1 MKIFKLKTIFVVLL
15 FVLPLTIL
23 AQVSVSGVVSDER
36 GDTLPGV
43 NVIVKGTTRGTATDY
58 DGKFTVQVSPGEV
71 IEFWFRGLE
80 KEELIVGIKPN
91 LQVIY
96 GN

>member
-1 MKIFKLKTIFVVLL
+1 MKIFNLKTIFIVLL

-71 IEFWFRGLE
+71 IEVSFMGFN
-80 KEELIVGIKPN
+80 K
-91 LQVIY
+91 
-96 GN
+96 

>member
-1 MKIFKLKTIFVVLL
+1 MKIFNLKTIFIVLL

-58 DGKFTVQVSPGEV
+58 DGK
-71 IEFWFRGLE
+71 
-80 KEELIVGIKPN
+80 
-91 LQVIY
+91 
-96 GN
+96 